1 MRPSR
6 LGGIKGGWGVRSCGK
21 PLEFNTSYSM
31 SKTIKSPLRRDPA
44 RNKKFKV
51 AGQIFI
57 ILVLVF
63 ILILPYFVFADD
75 PDTDTILGKLELVA
89 GGGGYNPE
97 TNEFSFA
104 EILGLVV
111 SGFLSLLG
119 VIFIGEIIYAG
130 YNWMTAKGE
139 EEKVERARETIR
151 RAVIGLVVIVA
162 AYAINYF
169 VFYYLFSSE

>member
-1 MRPSR
+1 M
-6 LGGIKGGWGVRSCGK
+6 
-21 PLEFNTSYSM
+21 N
-31 SKTIKSPLRRDPA
+31 KTIKSPLQRDPA

-63 ILILPYFVFADD
+63 ILILPYFVFAADG
-75 PDTDTILGKLELVA
+75 PLNKLKNIA
-89 GGGGYNPE
+89 GQGGYT
-97 TNEFSFA
+97 TNTTGDEYKFS

-130 YNWMTAKGE
+130 YNWMTARGE
-139 EEKVERARETIR
+139 EAKVEKAHDTIR
-151 RAVIGLVVIVA
+151 RAIIGLVVVVGA
-162 AYAINYF
+162 FAIWAFIYE
-169 VFYYLFSSE
+169 VLIK